1 MKAHSRSLP
10 KSGSTAHRPITA
22 SIWRM
27 LALSLCLLY
36 AVPLM
41 QVAPVTKVI
50 SNSAWFSSPAHAQ
63 QPAAEPTEE
72 DSKAAAQR
80 SESREALKSLSDLLE
95 ARRQQQEAIKQL
107 KTELRAAKEDVTK
120 KEVEARLK
128 EETDKLAQLEEQI
141 SALTSGTTEQDFY
154 AREKEKFNLNNELQ
168 ALAEPFVKM
177 LKSTTE
183 TAREIDKLQTTI
195 TEAKRRQTIANEAI
209 SRVNTLMTTIRDEK
223 LEKSNTM
230 KHLQAE
236 RKSWSKRYDEAVSL
250 QTTSEQQLALKE
262 KVASR
267 VNLESYA
274 TSFIRTRGVNLILAI
289 VSFFATFAIL
299 RMIGKMMS
307 ALFHKR
313 GLQHSFYSR
322 LTRLIYQV
330 FIVLGSTLVMLIV
343 LNLLNDWILLGV
355 AGLFSIALAW
365 IGLKMLPAIIEQA
378 VLLLNLGAVQ
388 ENERLMLN
396 GVPWLVKRLDHYTE
410 LVNPAL
416 DGGHF
421 ALPIREL
428 MGLHSRPA
436 ARDEAWFP
444 TKKDDWVEL
453 PSGKIAKVV
462 IQTPELVQLV
472 ELGGARITYATAAF
486 IEASPR
492 NLSTGYRITQ
502 EFGIAYKHQKDAVD
516 RIPALLKDHVTEGI
530 NKFVNPAHI
539 YDIEVELLRAG
550 SSSIDYDIE
559 IDLSGKLASR
569 YEDIEG
575 EIVRLLIEA
584 CNIHDIE
591 IPFPQMVLHH
601 QRPSD

>member
-1 MKAHSRSLP
+1 MKAQSRSPLP
-10 KSGSTAHRPITA
+10 SESTARPTKSSTVLRLILAAILMLMA
-22 SIWRM
+22 SP
-27 LALSLCLLY
+27 ALSLIQNTGLSGNGWLEI
-36 AVPLM
+36 P
-41 QVAPVTKVI
+41 
-50 SNSAWFSSPAHAQ
+50 PAKAQ

-72 DSKAAAQR
+72 ESKAAAQR
-80 SESREALKSLSDLLE
+80 AESREALKSLSDLLE
-95 ARRQQQEAIKQL
+95 ARRQQQQAIKQL
-107 KTELRAAKEDVTK
+107 KSELRAAKEDVTK

-128 EETDKLAQLEEQI
+128 EETDKLAQIEEQI

-209 SRVNTLMTTIRDEK
+209 SRVNTLITAIREDK

-274 TSFIRTRGVNLILAI
+274 TSFIRTRGVNLIFAI

-299 RMIGKMMS
+299 RLIGKLMS

-322 LTRLIYQV
+322 LTRLIYQA

-516 RIPALLKDHVTEGI
+516 RIPALLKDHITEGMS
-530 NKFVNPAHI
+530 KFVNPALI

-559 IDLSGKLASR
+559 VDLSGKLAAR

-575 EIVRLLIEA
+575 EIIRLLIEA

-601 QRPSD
+601 QRP